1 MPRANN
7 ASIESLRWQF
17 NAALKTH
24 SGSKRALIEAM
35 IDGSPPLPGLI
46 AAEAK
51 AKASLED
58 VRANL
63 LAEMTKAITGGSEN
77 DPPPQS

>member
-1 MPRANN
+1 MPWANN
-7 ASIESLRWQF
+7 AVIQALRWQF
-17 NAALKTH
+17 NAALTAH
-24 SGSKRALIEAM
+24 SEAKRTLLEAM

-58 VRANL
+58 VRAKL
-63 LAEMTKAITGGSEN
+63 LAEVTKAITGGADVE
-77 DPPPQS
+77 PPPQS